1 MLQLI
6 ESKSW
11 EIDVPGSSLLIPK
24 ILGDKH
30 KPIFKI
36 RLILSIHY
44 RECDMRYSQ
53 MRKEISFLLKE
64 EGKEEEQTQVEPLHT
79 TQLYTKTIILSKQ
92 HSGSGTVHLEDLTM
106 SNGHIN

>member
-1 MLQLI
+1 MNVLH

-11 EIDVPGSSLLIPK
+11 AIDVPGSSLLRPK

-36 RLILSIHY
+36 GFTVDTLSEYDTQI
-44 RECDMRYSQ
+44 
-53 MRKEISFLLKE
+53 RKGNKLKSNSYA
-64 EGKEEEQTQVEPLHT
+64 LS
-79 TQLYTKTIILSKQ
+79 QLYTKTIILSKQ
-92 HSGSGTVHLEDLTM
+92 HKGSGTVHLEDLTM